1 MHILHV
7 HHVHHVHRICTKLCQ
22 YIVLTKNNY
31 HTNFQPQRSFRYQI
45 AKICTRAHSCTNY
58 VHESASDLH
67 ETLSAYCP
75 HRGQQSDKFSASTE
89 FPLSN
94 NKNKA
99 KFIDDVISGDHV
111 IFRNFKHI
119 RYTHRV
125 GIYKTW
131 GRSKLYLENC
141 GQELVYQ
148 NVTPVY
154 VYVWSPTFL
163 HACSGAGKFFV
174 KRARVLASTQI

>member
-1 MHILHV
+1 M
-7 HHVHHVHRICTKLCQ
+7 HHVHRICTKLCQ
-22 YIVLTKNNY
+22 FIVLTKDNY

-75 HRGQQSDKFSASTE
+75 LRGQQSNKFSASTE

-94 NKNKA
+94 CKNKA

-111 IFRNFKHI
+111 IFRNFKLVKYMHQV
-119 RYTHRV
+119 H
-125 GIYKTW
+125 IYKTW
-131 GRSKLYLENC
+131 GRSLRFLKHC

-148 NVTPVY
+148 NVTPLSIDLY
-154 VYVWSPTFL
+154 IDL
-163 HACSGAGKFFV
+163 
-174 KRARVLASTQI
+174 

>member
-1 MHILHV
+1 M
-7 HHVHHVHRICTKLCQ
+7 
-22 YIVLTKNNY
+22 
-31 HTNFQPQRSFRYQI
+31 
-45 AKICTRAHSCTNY
+45 
-58 VHESASDLH
+58 HESASDLH

-75 HRGQQSDKFSASTE
+75 HRGQQSNKFSASTE

-94 NKNKA
+94 YKNKA

-119 RYTHRV
+119 RYTHRD

-141 GQELVYQ
+141 GQEVTYQ
-148 NVTPVY
+148 NVTYLCIHLYIYLYKSKLLITSPLEVPRETR
-154 VYVWSPTFL
+154 YVWFELCSFSKHPFL
-163 HACSGAGKFFV
+163 P
-174 KRARVLASTQI
+174 L

>member
-22 YIVLTKNNY
+22 FIVLTKDNY

-75 HRGQQSDKFSASTE
+75 HRGHLSNKFSASTE

-94 NKNKA
+94 CKNKA

-119 RYTHRV
+119 RYTHRD

-141 GQELVYQ
+141 GQEVTYQ
-148 NVTPVY
+148 NVTY
-154 VYVWSPTFL
+154 LCIHLSL
-163 HACSGAGKFFV
+163 QKQ
-174 KRARVLASTQI
+174 ASDNEPS